1 MRANKSP
8 DTRRP
13 VAVPDRGFDSGLPTL
28 HELHPERRT
37 RLFYPVSQASA
48 QGRIPSR
55 PMSTGVCKP
64 GQAVGCTACLL
75 VRLLDTFRTVPALPD
90 GANEGRLA
98 TSTSASLI
106 DGRCLQ
112 RAAGCRR
119 NTITRFQRS
128 TGSTGST
135 GSRGRQP
142 CLLSDLT

>member
-1 MRANKSP
+1 MRAKKSP

-13 VAVPDRGFDSGLPTL
+13 VTVPDRGFDSGLPTL
-28 HELHPERRT
+28 HELHPEGRT

-98 TSTSASLI
+98 TSTSASLT
-106 DGRCLQ
+106 DGGACSEPRGVDGK
-112 RAAGCRR
+112 AVY
-119 NTITRFQRS
+119 TVDS
-128 TGSTGST
+128 V
-135 GSRGRQP
+135 GSRGRQARQAVEAGSP
-142 CLLSDLT
+142 V